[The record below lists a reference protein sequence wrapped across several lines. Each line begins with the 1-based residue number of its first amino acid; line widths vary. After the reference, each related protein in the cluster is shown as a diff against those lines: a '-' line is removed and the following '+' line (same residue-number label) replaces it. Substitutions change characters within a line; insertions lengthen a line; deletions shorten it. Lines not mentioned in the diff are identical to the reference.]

1 MIDIKAL
8 EKALATLGSI
18 GKGELTLDVDGTPVT
33 FRVLTADEDQ
43 AAQKYSRMTEE
54 GEEEPSGLTF
64 LERYKRSLLAY
75 AIIQIGDLDLR
86 NEDYILTGEV
96 TDTGVPVRAPRHV
109 VVRGIIDGW
118 ARVTTMALFQK
129 YLELQRRE
137 DAAAERAIQY
147 DITDI
152 DAEIA
157 KVEKRLTD
165 LKDERKRVNV
175 IAVAGSPVSAAARAP
190 EPPPSPTVPAPAA
203 PTVEATEPPPTP
215 APRQRVGPV
224 QGAPPMPPMRPVEAP
239 RAPAVVDAPPTTFED
254 MHDSMGDGPEQIA
267 SETAR
272 LMAARQ
278 AARRQSLDAMA
289 ESPPVIEA
297 QVHRTPPHR
306 AAANTSDAVLD
317 SNAGS
322 FRAARTSGGPPP
334 DVDVHR
340 LDPVALDERTRQPP
354 PANARVRVNDGPK
367 TGPTNPRFRGQ

>member
-18 GKGELTLDVDGTPVT
+18 GKGELTIDAGGTPVT
-33 FRVLTADEDQ
+33 LRVLTADEDQ

-137 DAAAERAIQY
+137 DAAAERAIQF
-147 DITDI
+147 DVTDI
-152 DAEIA
+152 DEEITR
-157 KVEKRLTD
+157 VEKRLAD
-165 LKDERKRVNV
+165 LKDERKRS
-175 IAVAGSPVSAAARAP
+175 ILITTAGSPASAAARAP
-190 EPPPSPTVPAPAA
+190 EPEPPAPVVPA
-203 PTVEATEPPPTP
+203 VEAPPPEPPPAP

-239 RAPAVVDAPPTTFED
+239 PTPMAAANPSTFEE

-267 SETAR
+267 NETAR
-272 LMAARQ
+272 LLAARQ
-278 AARRQSLDAMA
+278 AARRQSLDTMA
-289 ESPPVIEA
+289 EEPPTIEA
-297 QVHRTPPHR
+297 QVRRTPPHR
-306 AAANTSDAVLD
+306 AAANTSDAVMD
-317 SNAGS
+317 SDAGS
-322 FRAARTSGGPPP
+322 FKAVRATGGPPP
-334 DVDVHR
+334 NVDVHR
-340 LDPVALDERTRQPP
+340 LEPVTLSERGRQPP
-354 PANARVRVNDGPK
+354 PANTRVQVNNGPK